1 MALQSSALRLTNS
14 TRDGPEMEFM
24 ARTIKTGS
32 SIKSEE
38 EQKGIRQQS
47 ETIIS

>member
-1 MALQSSALRLTNS
+1 
-14 TRDGPEMEFM
+14 MEFM

-38 EQKGIRQQS
+38 EVEGVRQQG
-47 ETIIS
+47 ETIIRK